1 MTQSLM
7 AYTIPSL
14 WPSASLDE
22 IIQGQL
28 ILQHLGNTQAFLIA
42 TSTLLEPSGET
53 RKRLEQHPSCPPR
66 SYRLPLPPPRT
77 VLWELTSSPGQQ
89 ALSAASLPSSAG
101 SGSAMTI
108 VVGKHLGMKDN
119 WR

>member
-53 RKRLEQHPSCPPR
+53 RKRLEQHPSCLPR
-66 SYRLPLPPPRT
+66 SYRLPPPPRT
-77 VLWELTSSPGQQ
+77 VLWELTSSPDQQ

-101 SGSAMTI
+101 SGSAMTS